1 MTGVQVETA
10 DNGLHAL
17 DIFRASPECYFDLI
31 FMDIQMPVMDGYE
44 AARQIRR
51 LERGDARSVYI
62 VAMTANAFVEDIR
75 RSRDAGMDG
84 HVSKPVDLE
93 HLQEVLRTRLQRRE
107 SPVE

>member
-1 MTGVQVETA
+1 
-10 DNGLHAL
+10 
-17 DIFRASPECYFDLI
+17 
-31 FMDIQMPVMDGYE
+31 MPVMDGYE